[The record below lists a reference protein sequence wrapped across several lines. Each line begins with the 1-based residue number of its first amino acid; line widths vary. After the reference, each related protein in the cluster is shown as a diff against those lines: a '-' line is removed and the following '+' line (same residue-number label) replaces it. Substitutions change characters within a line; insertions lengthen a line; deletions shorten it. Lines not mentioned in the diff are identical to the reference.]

1 MRFDL
6 TDLRLFLLVAERGS
20 ITHGAELAGLAL
32 ASASARI
39 KGMEERLGAPLLE
52 RRRRGVV
59 PTAAGQALLHHARA
73 VQNQIEA
80 MAGDLR
86 AYAGGLRA
94 RVRLM
99 ANTAATAELLRD
111 ILPAFLVAHPG
122 IDIDLD
128 ERPSHEIAEAVASG
142 AADLGIAAT
151 WAGLSHLE
159 QKPFFIDRLVVIVA
173 RNWPGLAGRHS
184 ASLADMLGESFVGLS
199 LGHALQEH
207 INRQAARLGRHL
219 HIRIR
224 VPGLD
229 NVCRLVAQGAGIAI
243 VPESAARRSARTL
256 RSLRLSDD
264 WATRQLNLC
273 ARSFDELT
281 PQAKLLAAA
290 LAGAGTGGLPGRYQG
305 NGPSS

>member
-6 TDLRLFLLVAERGS
+6 TDLRLFMLVAERGS

-80 MAGDLR
+80 MAGDLA
-86 AYAGGLRA
+86 AYATGLRA

-99 ANTAATAELLRD
+99 ANTAATSQLLPK

-128 ERPSHEIAEAVASG
+128 ERPSHEIVEAVASG

-159 QKPFFIDRLVVIVA
+159 QKPFFTDRLVVIAA
-173 RNWPGLAGRHS
+173 RNRPGLGGRS
-184 ASLADMLGESFVGLS
+184 ISLTEILGRSFVGLS
-199 LGHALQEH
+199 TGHALQEH
-207 INRQAARLGRHL
+207 ITRQAARLGGHL
-219 HIRIR
+219 HFRIR

-243 VPESAARRSARTL
+243 VPESAARRSVRSL
-256 RSLRLSDD
+256 RSLRLTDN

-273 ARSFDELT
+273 ARRFDELT

-290 LAGAGTGGLPGRYQG
+290 LA
-305 NGPSS
+305 

>member
-80 MAGDLR
+80 MAGDLGV
-86 AYAGGLRA
+86 YAGGLRA

-111 ILPAFLVAHPG
+111 ILPAFLVAHSG
-122 IDIDLD
+122 IDVDLD
-128 ERPSHEIAEAVASG
+128 ERPSHEIVEAVASG

-159 QKPFFIDRLVVIVA
+159 QKPFFIDRLMVIAA
-173 RNWPGLAGRHS
+173 RDWPGLPSLHAV
-184 ASLADMLGESFVGLS
+184 SLAGILGESFVGLG

-207 INRQAARLGRHL
+207 ITRQAARLGGHL

-243 VPESAARRSARTL
+243 VPESAARRSARRL
-256 RSLRLSDD
+256 RSLRLTDD

-273 ARSFDELT
+273 ARGFDQLT

-290 LAGAGTGGLPGRYQG
+290 LA
-305 NGPSS
+305 

>member
-1 MRFDL
+1 MMRFDL

-80 MAGDLR
+80 MAGDLG

-122 IDIDLD
+122 IDVDLD

-173 RNWPGLAGRHS
+173 RDWPALSDLHAVN
-184 ASLADMLGESFVGLS
+184 LADILGESFVGLG

-207 INRQAARLGRHL
+207 ITRQAARLGGHL

-243 VPESAARRSARTL
+243 VPESAARRSARRL
-256 RSLRLSDD
+256 RSLRLTDD

-273 ARSFDELT
+273 ARDFDELT

-290 LAGAGTGGLPGRYQG
+290 LA
-305 NGPSS
+305 

>member
-6 TDLRLFLLVAERGS
+6 VDLRLFLLVAERGS

-39 KGMEERLGAPLLE
+39 KGMEDRLGAPLLE

-59 PTAAGQALLHHARA
+59 PTPAGQALLHHARA

-80 MAGDLR
+80 MAGDLA
-86 AYAGGLRA
+86 AYAAGLRA
-94 RVRLM
+94 RVRLL
-99 ANTAATAELLRD
+99 ANTAAAAELLRD
-111 ILPAFLVAHPG
+111 FLPAFLVAHPG

-128 ERPSHEIAEAVASG
+128 ERPSHEIAQAVASG

-151 WAGLSHLE
+151 WAGLAHLE
-159 QKPFFIDRLVVIVA
+159 QKPFFIDRLVVIAA
-173 RNWPGLAGRHS
+173 RNRPGLEGRTIR
-184 ASLADMLGESFVGLS
+184 LTEILGESFVGLS
-199 LGHALQEH
+199 TGHALQEH
-207 INRQAARLGRHL
+207 IARQAARLGGHL
-219 HIRIR
+219 HVRIR

-256 RSLRLSDD
+256 RTLRLTDD

-273 ARSFDELT
+273 ARRFDELT
-281 PQAKLLAAA
+281 PQAKLVAAA
-290 LAGAGTGGLPGRYQG
+290 LV
-305 NGPSS
+305 